1 MLREKLASDI
11 TAAANIKLAKAAEK
25 KPKPQASPQPKAP
38 KSPKPQASPKAP
50 KKPEAS
56 KPQASPKPQTPPK
69 AVPQA
74 PTQNP
79 YISDMAK
86 LLTNRVPVTD
96 TRVAGGTA
104 TPYRQDSATY
114 DMSAT
119 DLAPMLNPMT
129 WLMHNLNNGNIRL

>member
-50 KKPEAS
+50 KKPE
-56 KPQASPKPQTPPK
+56 TPPK

-96 TRVAGGTA
+96 TYTA
-104 TPYRQDSATY
+104 SSTTQPRRQASATY
-114 DMSAT
+114 DMPAT

-129 WLMHNLNNGNIRL
+129 WLIHNINNGNIRL

>member
-25 KPKPQASPQPKAP
+25 KPQAQP

-50 KKPEAS
+50 KKPETP